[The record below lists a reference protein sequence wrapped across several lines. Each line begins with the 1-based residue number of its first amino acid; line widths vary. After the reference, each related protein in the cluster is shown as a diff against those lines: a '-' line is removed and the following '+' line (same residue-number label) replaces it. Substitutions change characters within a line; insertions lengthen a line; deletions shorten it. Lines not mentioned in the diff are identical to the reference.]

1 MQGVISSQLLPLTSY
16 VLSLLYCAY
25 TLEKHAWSS
34 SYSVKY
40 LLLEKR
46 DTFFFNKPNKVNI
59 FLGVKVQR
67 PSADVR
73 LLKCE
78 HVTEQH
84 RQLES
89 GLSQGWKLRMEME
102 ARVSKAA
109 FNNASSVDE
118 KKVNRLPKAVC
129 SLMFIKVW
137 PQLQLKR
144 TNKEYKDVYLI
155 DDMKKSWL
163 PRETHFIL
171 AENSQTCEMNNNYTG
186 VPP

>member
-1 MQGVISSQLLPLTSY
+1 
-16 VLSLLYCAY
+16 
-25 TLEKHAWSS
+25 
-34 SYSVKY
+34 
-40 LLLEKR
+40 
-46 DTFFFNKPNKVNI
+46 
-59 FLGVKVQR
+59 
-67 PSADVR
+67 
-73 LLKCE
+73 
-78 HVTEQH
+78 
-84 RQLES
+84 
-89 GLSQGWKLRMEME
+89 MEME